1 MAVWQVRE
9 EKYCH
14 SALRVVW
21 CSAEMPKNG
30 GNTAADLE
38 KAYAFTPGMKRTYAE
53 RENKN
58 SRKFIKGE
66 VKDYGKD

>member
-1 MAVWQVRE
+1 
-9 EKYCH
+9 
-14 SALRVVW
+14 
-21 CSAEMPKNG
+21 MPKNG

-66 VKDYGKD
+66 VKDYGKDQSFFL